1 MNAKN
6 FLSTNFIMAAL
17 LLVSAIF
24 SISGEVTQQ
33 GFALLTG
40 AIAFAGLAREAF
52 KSAKFIGWDKFLDAN
67 VWNYLVG
74 AVVVVLPALE
84 PAMPALKKV
93 IDAVVLKD
101 WGAVLSGVISLG
113 TVVWYTVIKPKIDA
127 KAEAGAQ

>member
-6 FLSTNFIMAAL
+6 FLSTNFIMALL
-17 LLVSAIF
+17 LLVSAVF

-33 GFALLTG
+33 GAALLTG
-40 AIAFAGLAREAF
+40 AVAFAGLAREAF

-67 VWNYLVG
+67 VWNYIVG
-74 AVVVVLPALE
+74 AAIAILPALE

-127 KAEAGAQ
+127 KAVAEAQ

>member
-127 KAEAGAQ
+127 KAVAGAQ

>member
-17 LLVSAIF
+17 LLVSAVF

-33 GFALLTG
+33 GAALLTG
-40 AIAFAGLAREAF
+40 AVAFAGLAREAF

-74 AVVVVLPALE
+74 AAIAILPALE

-127 KAEAGAQ
+127 KAVAEAQ